1 MVTACDS
8 WSALAEG
15 VDDDLEAIAAV
26 ENVNEK
32 V

>member
-1 MVTACDS
+1 MVTASDS
-8 WSALAEG
+8 WSALAEA

-26 ENVNEK
+26 ENVHEK